1 MRIFSPSFRL
11 HLIRLFKTETSEP
24 NCSLKRKVQTV
35 KKTTKIILTSAASLL
50 GVALATGG
58 AFAATGS
65 IDAPGQTLKT
75 SGVAPAAA
83 HANATALTHANAHA
97 RGLLGTPAS
106 STDDTAGTSSGASTT
121 DITTPISP
129 VAPSIASK
137 DASTV
142 KGRLTGEEISAWA
155 HEHATVHAV
164 VPDAG
169 ISVEADMKANTHAK
183 H

>member
-1 MRIFSPSFRL
+1 
-11 HLIRLFKTETSEP
+11 
-24 NCSLKRKVQTV
+24 V

-75 SGVAPAAA
+75 SGIAPAAT

-97 RGLLGTPAS
+97 KGLFGIPAS
-106 STDDTAGTSSGASTT
+106 STGETAATSSGANTA
-121 DITTPISP
+121 DTTPPVSP

-155 HEHATVHAV
+155 HQHTTVHAV
-164 VPDAG
+164 APDAG
-169 ISVEADMKANTHAK
+169 ISVEADMKANIHAK